1 MIINCK
7 IEAID
12 DKGSAKCGVHIERN
26 SPDIPVLTDVYEAIE
41 IASILRALRDCN
53 KMAFNAA
60 MEKFIEEE
68 LSNE

>member
-7 IEAID
+7 IEDID
-12 DKGSAKCGVHIERN
+12 DNGAAKCGVHIERN
-26 SPDIPVLTDVYEAIE
+26 SPDIPVLSDLYESIE

-53 KMAFNAA
+53 KMAFNVA
-60 MEKFIEEE
+60 MEKFVEEE